1 MRKIIS
7 TSKAAELLGGTR
19 GTIYRYI
26 ELGILKASKPRGVLR
41 ISEDEIKKLLEV
53 SKVE

>member
-1 MRKIIS
+1 M
-7 TSKAAELLGGTR
+7 
-19 GTIYRYI
+19 